1 MDKSFYWFLLGGMIA
16 MFLVMWFCSR
26 VYGIALWKIVATAL
40 ILTPAGYFGAKLM
53 FFIEAG
59 GWDGRSLYG
68 AVFLVPI
75 IMMPTAKLLKIRYGE
90 LMDVCTP
97 AGCVM
102 FALLKVKCVID
113 GCCGGRV
120 IGVRNHEFIFPS
132 QKVECAAFVIILVI
146 VIVMIFKRRHYTQV
160 YPCFMVIYGFARF
173 FLNLFR
179 ETTPWIGPLPAGNF
193 WSIIS
198 VMTGFAILCLI
209 KQHECNLSKDE

>member
-1 MDKSFYWFLLGGMIA
+1 
-16 MFLVMWFCSR
+16 MFLVMWLCSS
-26 VYGIALWKIVATAL
+26 VYGVDLWKVAVTAL
-40 ILTPAGYFGAKLM
+40 ILTATGCYGAKLM
-53 FFIEAG
+53 HFIESG
-59 GWDGRSLYG
+59 SWGGRSLYG
-68 AVFLVPI
+68 AIFLVPV
-75 IMMPTAKLLKIRYGE
+75 IMLPTATLLKIRYGE
-90 LMDVCTP
+90 LMDLCSP

-102 FALLKVKCVID
+102 LALLKVKCMID
-113 GCCGGRV
+113 GCCRGRLISV
-120 IGVRNHEFIFPS
+120 GNYEFIFPS
-132 QKVECAAFVIILVI
+132 QKVESVTFVIILII

-173 FLNLFR
+173 FLNLLR